1 MFRTNVLT
9 TLALACCLN
18 LPAFAEQADR
28 EKPMNITADNCNF
41 DQKTSKSICTS
52 NVVVV
57 QGSMT
62 IHADRLVINQ
72 DADGNQFAQGE
83 GKPVRFRQKL
93 DKSPDWLEAE
103 SLRFDYDSKKGFLQ
117 LFDKAWVRKGQ
128 DLVVGDHIT
137 YDLKSELYQAKSNP
151 GGRVNITIVP
161 KKKEE
166 TPQDGKS
173 AQ

>member
-9 TLALACCLN
+9 ALALACSLN
-18 LPAFAEQADR
+18 LPAFAEQGDR

-41 DQKTSKSICTS
+41 DQKTSKSTCTS

-62 IHADRLVINQ
+62 IRADRLVISQ

-83 GKPVRFRQKL
+83 GKPVRFKQKL

-103 SLRFDYDSKKGFLQ
+103 SLRFDYDSKKGVLQ
-117 LFDKAWVRKGQ
+117 LLDKAWVRKGQ
-128 DLVVGDHIT
+128 DMVVGDHII

-161 KKKEE
+161 KAKEE
-166 TPQDGKS
+166 SRPDGKS
-173 AQ
+173 AP

>member
-9 TLALACCLN
+9 AIVLACSLS
-18 LPAFAEQADR
+18 PAVRAEQADR
-28 EKPMNITADNCNF
+28 DKPMNITADRCDF
-41 DQKTSKSICTS
+41 DQKTMKSICSS
-52 NVVVV
+52 NVLVT

-62 IHADRLVINQ
+62 IRADRLVISQ

-103 SLRFDYDSKKGFLQ
+103 SLRFDYDGKKGFLQ
-117 LFDKAWVRKGQ
+117 LFDKAWVRKSQ
-128 DLVVGDHIT
+128 DVVHGDHIT
-137 YDLKSELYQAKSNP
+137 YDLNSELYQAKSNP
-151 GGRVNITIVP
+151 GGRVNITITP
-161 KKKEE
+161 RKKELPGE
-166 TPQDGKS
+166 KA